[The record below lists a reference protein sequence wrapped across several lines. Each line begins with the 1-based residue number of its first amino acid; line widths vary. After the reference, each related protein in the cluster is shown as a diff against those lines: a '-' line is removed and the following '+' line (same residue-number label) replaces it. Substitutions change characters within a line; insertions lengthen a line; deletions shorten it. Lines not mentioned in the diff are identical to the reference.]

1 MRRKTAIL
9 FRRKPR
15 AETVVVFVSTVV
27 VHLLLSPAAKVEH
40 SEHASRSVPA
50 CPVPQVQ
57 VRAGMGKS
65 QSKDEVKEVEGG
77 EQSRKKDFVSTYCK
91 AMR

>member
-1 MRRKTAIL
+1 M
-9 FRRKPR
+9 
-15 AETVVVFVSTVV
+15 
-27 VHLLLSPAAKVEH
+27 
-40 SEHASRSVPA
+40 PA

-65 QSKDEVKEVEGG
+65 QSKDEVKEVEAG
-77 EQSRKKDFVSTYCK
+77 EQTRKKDFVSTYCK